1 MKGFPKT
8 IATKQD
14 FTNLLADDK
23 FKKKA
28 LAELDR
34 IYNIDDS
41 KATKATTLID
51 PDDEKKGWNIEE
63 IDNPMPEWKLKGF
76 ASRKAVDDMIQAAEE

>member
-14 FTNLLADDK
+14 FTNLFADDN
-23 FKKKA
+23 FKAQA
-28 LAELDR
+28 LAELKR
-34 IYNIDDS
+34 IYNLNDS

-51 PDDEKKGWNIEE
+51 PDDEEKGYNTVE

-76 ASRKAVDDMIQAAEE
+76 ASREAVNDMIQAA